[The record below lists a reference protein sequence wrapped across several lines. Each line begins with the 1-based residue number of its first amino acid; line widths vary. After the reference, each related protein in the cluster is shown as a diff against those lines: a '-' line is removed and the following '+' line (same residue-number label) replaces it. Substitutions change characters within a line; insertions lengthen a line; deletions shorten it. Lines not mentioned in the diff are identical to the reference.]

1 MREKVMR
8 VRRIASCKLSLVL
21 TCAGSNYHLGWAWT
35 VSTTIRFTYIPLNV
49 STWTWLWNKTTRNS
63 FVISQLLLHNV
74 NGIWLDP
81 IFCCQQGKMKKSSCC
96 TYAVVLCI
104 SPWQQI
110 ANTAWNNTERGGK
123 ISNNWSIH
131 KIKKVMCQPQK
142 SLLVC
147 HPPSSSAAVGALPPP
162 QMNAVVACVGG
173 EGVNSSKFAQD
184 CISNLDCIQNSNP
197 CSTIIF
203 AF

>member
-21 TCAGSNYHLGWAWT
+21 TCAGSNHHLGWAWT

-81 IFCCQQGKMKKSSCC
+81 LFVVNRAKWKKSDATKSPHSLSRQLR
-96 TYAVVLCI
+96 TYLSEPGFQRAL
-104 SPWQQI
+104 SRMQREEQ
-110 ANTAWNNTERGGK
+110 E
-123 ISNNWSIH
+123 NW
-131 KIKKVMCQPQK
+131 V
-142 SLLVC
+142 
-147 HPPSSSAAVGALPPP
+147 
-162 QMNAVVACVGG
+162 
-173 EGVNSSKFAQD
+173 
-184 CISNLDCIQNSNP
+184 
-197 CSTIIF
+197 
-203 AF
+203 